1 MPSEWRAGRVRFHHQ
16 FARFG
21 QLKADRKRT
30 QIRRSALSLSG
41 DRSSAGVGGLR
52 CRFAWEAVVLQ
63 TRPMSYEEMVAEL
76 RNLVGERIAV
86 SMALQQFG
94 PADGYLADFSGRV
107 EPIDDP
113 IPGVDFPV
121 HYVRVGERGF
131 GIPRAMFDRASHV
144 RPRGVG
150 DHCWSARAGDRCW
163 RCARGHH

>member
-1 MPSEWRAGRVRFHHQ
+1 MR
-16 FARFG
+16 
-21 QLKADRKRT
+21 
-30 QIRRSALSLSG
+30 
-41 DRSSAGVGGLR
+41 
-52 CRFAWEAVVLQ
+52 
-63 TRPMSYEEMVAEL
+63 YEEMVAEL

-131 GIPRAMFDRASHV
+131 GIPRAIST
-144 RPRGVG
+144 
-150 DHCWSARAGDRCW
+150 ARSG
-163 RCARGHH
+163 

>member
-1 MPSEWRAGRVRFHHQ
+1 M
-16 FARFG
+16 
-21 QLKADRKRT
+21 
-30 QIRRSALSLSG
+30 
-41 DRSSAGVGGLR
+41 GGLR

-107 EPIDDP
+107 EPVDDP

-131 GIPRAMFDRASHV
+131 GIPEPCST
-144 RPRGVG
+144 
-150 DHCWSARAGDRCW
+150 ARSG
-163 RCARGHH
+163 